1 MPEPKSR
8 IPVTAQES
16 GGTLPRGRAHR
27 PSSLREARVTRNATV
42 DTGVHGD
49 NCTVVEIESIK
60 HKGLRAFA
68 ETGKAKGLVGDV
80 ERIRKMLAYIA
91 ATESEE

>member
-1 MPEPKSR
+1 M
-8 IPVTAQES
+8 
-16 GGTLPRGRAHR
+16 
-27 PSSLREARVTRNATV
+27 
-42 DTGVHGD
+42 
-49 NCTVVEIESIK
+49 EIESIK